1 MAHRNRHKKKT
12 SRPPEVRP
20 PRKADSLR
28 KRIHEITGKTAQ
40 ARQESSQIARQSKR
54 LEQSAHFV
62 HRKIEATHE
71 NVHEAHQEIHAEAR
85 KERGASAKAG
95 QPLLVVGIGASAGGF
110 EAFSQLLE
118 NLRPDLGMAFV
129 FVQHLDPT
137 HKSSLSSLLS
147 HVTLMSVTEVRD
159 RTRLA
164 ANRVYVIPP
173 NTALTIA
180 KGGVASQSAE
190 KRRPTSAREPL
201 FRKSC
206 QGPGEPG
213 NRRGSFRQCLRRH
226 RGAAADQRCRWYY
239 VFARP
244 GHGQV
249 SRDAGER

>member
-1 MAHRNRHKKKT
+1 LVTTTLLKHLQCMAHRNRHKKKT

-28 KRIHEITGKTAQ
+28 KRIREITAKTAQ
-40 ARQESSQIARQSKR
+40 ARQESGQIALQSKR

-180 KGGVASQSAE
+180 KGV
-190 KRRPTSAREPL
+190 
-201 FRKSC
+201 
-206 QGPGEPG
+206 
-213 NRRGSFRQCLRRH
+213 LRLCEMMWLR
-226 RGAAADQRCRWYY
+226 
-239 VFARP
+239 
-244 GHGQV
+244 
-249 SRDAGER
+249 